1 MQGEFKVTLT
11 FGNPLAN
18 FFADK
23 SLSVPLSQVI
33 LYEVIVNLCML
44 LRRRKMGLFVSYA
57 FVFYLE
63 LILNKPYIIDLLRKD
78 KIELYVYTNFG
89 DGRL

>member
-1 MQGEFKVTLT
+1 MQGEYKVTLT
-11 FGNPLAN
+11 FENPLAN

-33 LYEVIVNLCML
+33 LYEVIVNLCVL

-57 FVFYLE
+57 FVFF
-63 LILNKPYIIDLLRKD
+63 IWN
-78 KIELYVYTNFG
+78 
-89 DGRL
+89 

>member
-1 MQGEFKVTLT
+1 MQGEYKVTLT
-11 FGNPLAN
+11 FENPLAN

-57 FVFYLE
+57 FFLFGINFKQTLY
-63 LILNKPYIIDLLRKD
+63 YRFAAQSKD
-78 KIELYVYTNFG
+78 KIIRLYKFWG
-89 DGRL
+89 W

>member
-1 MQGEFKVTLT
+1 MQGEYKVTLT
-11 FGNPLAN
+11 FENPLAN

-57 FVFYLE
+57 FFLFG
-63 LILNKPYIIDLLRKD
+63 INFKQT
-78 KIELYVYTNFG
+78 LYYRFAAQ
-89 DGRL
+89 R

>member
-11 FGNPLAN
+11 FENPLAN

-33 LYEVIVNLCML
+33 LYKVIVNLCML
-44 LRRRKMGLFVSYA
+44 LRRLKMGLFVSYA
-57 FVFYLE
+57 FVFLFG
-63 LILNKPYIIDLLRKD
+63 INFKQT
-78 KIELYVYTNFG
+78 LYYRFAAQ
-89 DGRL
+89 R